1 MYICTMQSPESIAFN
16 KENFRKLL
24 KKTQELEKQTQE
36 LAARNA
42 QLEKVFSELQEKYQ
56 LTQQELD
63 FLKRQMFGRK
73 SERFIATD
81 PAQMSLELGQ
91 MAEAMLE
98 QKTRKVE
105 YERKVGGQEKKPGHA
120 RMPIPAH
127 LRREEII
134 LEPADLP
141 EGSKKIGE
149 EVTEILEPACRRQV

>member
-1 MYICTMQSPESIAFN
+1 MIKGIWRALFLLYICTMQSPESIAFN

-63 FLKRQMFGRK
+63 FLKRQLFGRK
-73 SERFIATD
+73 SERFIPTD

-98 QKTRKVE
+98 QKTQKVE
-105 YERKVGGQEKKPGHA
+105 YERKAGGQEKSPVIQGCPY
-120 RMPIPAH
+120 RP
-127 LRREEII
+127 
-134 LEPADLP
+134 
-141 EGSKKIGE
+141 
-149 EVTEILEPACRRQV
+149 T